1 MAIAYLVNQHP
12 RFSQSFI
19 RREIRALE
27 AAGLPIQRFSIRPGD
42 ADVVD
47 PADRQ
52 EAAITRV
59 VLQQGGLAGLLRL
72 GLAVARTAV
81 TDPIGLW
88 QGFKLAVESGQ
99 RSDRGLPVHLIY
111 WAEACV
117 LLHWFRSAQ
126 IHHVHVH
133 FGTNSTLVAMLCQA
147 MGGPS
152 YSFTVHGPE
161 EFDRMVGI
169 ALSEKIR
176 RSAFVVGISSFGRS
190 QLYRW
195 CEVEHWPKIHIVHCG
210 VDQQYLK
217 SADYPIG
224 AAPNLV
230 CVGRLCEQKGQL
242 LLVEAANELARSGLK
257 FQLTLVGDGPLRA
270 SLEQRI
276 AHYGL
281 ADRVIITGVATGAQ
295 VQQHL
300 LNSRAFVLPSFGEGL
315 PVAIMEA
322 LALKRPVISTYIAG
336 IPELVQPGVNGW
348 LVPAGSVPDLAA
360 AMRAALTA
368 SVAELEAMG
377 QAGAQAVAQQ
387 HDITQEAQK
396 LARLFPANPVPAAIS
411 SPVMSPRS
419 S

>member
-19 RREIRALE
+19 RREILALE
-27 AAGLPIQRFSIRPGD
+27 AAGIPIQRFSIRSGD
-42 ADVVD
+42 TDVVD
-47 PADRQ
+47 PADQR

-59 VLQQGGLAGLLRL
+59 VLKGGIGGMVRL
-72 GLAVARTAV
+72 GLAVLRTAV
-81 TDPIGLW
+81 SHPIGLW
-88 QGFKLAVESGQ
+88 QGLMLAVESGK

-117 LLHWFRSAQ
+117 LLHWFRAAQ

-133 FGTNSTLVAMLCQA
+133 FGTNSTLVAMLCRA

-195 CEVEHWPKIHIVHCG
+195 CEAAQWPKIHIVHCG

-217 SADYPIG
+217 PANYPIN

-242 LLVEAANELARSGLK
+242 LLVEAARELARSGLP

-270 SLEQRI
+270 PLEQRI
-276 AHYGL
+276 AEYGL
-281 ADRVIITGVATGAQ
+281 TQQVIITGVATGAQ

-322 LALKRPVISTYIAG
+322 LALQRPVISTYIAG
-336 IPELVQPGVNGW
+336 IPELVRPGENGW
-348 LVPAGSVPDLAA
+348 LVPAGAVPELAA

-368 SVAELEAMG
+368 PVAELEAMG
-377 QAGAQAVAQQ
+377 RSGALAVAQH

-396 LARLFPANPVPAAIS
+396 LARLFPASPVVVAISTPAAA
-411 SPVMSPRS
+411 
-419 S
+419 

>member
-19 RREIRALE
+19 RREILALE
-27 AAGLPIQRFSIRPGD
+27 AAGIPIQRFSIRSGD

-47 PADRQ
+47 PADQR

-59 VLQQGGLAGLLRL
+59 VLKGGIGGMLRL

-81 TDPIGLW
+81 SHPIGLW
-88 QGFKLAVESGQ
+88 QGLKLAIESGK

-117 LLHWFRSAQ
+117 LLHWFRAAQ

-133 FGTNSTLVAMLCQA
+133 FGTNSTLVAMLCRA
-147 MGGPS
+147 MGGPG

-169 ALSEKIR
+169 ALGEKIR

-195 CEVEHWPKIHIVHCG
+195 CEAEHWPKIHIVHCG

-217 SADYPIG
+217 PANYPID

-242 LLVEAANELARSGLK
+242 LLVEAARELARSGLP

-270 SLEQRI
+270 PLEQRI
-276 AHYGL
+276 AEYGL
-281 ADRVIITGVATGAQ
+281 TQQVIITGVATGAQ

-300 LNSRAFVLPSFGEGL
+300 LHSRAFVLPSFGEGL

-322 LALKRPVISTYIAG
+322 LALQRPVISTYIAG
-336 IPELVQPGVNGW
+336 IPELVRPGVNGW
-348 LVPAGSVPDLAA
+348 LVPAGSVSDLAA
-360 AMRAALTA
+360 AMREALTA
-368 SVAELEAMG
+368 PVEQLEAMG
-377 QAGAQAVAQQ
+377 QAGALAVAQH

-396 LARLFPANPVPAAIS
+396 LARLFPADPVPARISTAVLS
-411 SPVMSPRS
+411 SPPSF
-419 S
+419 

>member
-1 MAIAYLVNQHP
+1 MTIAYLVNQHP

-19 RREIRALE
+19 RREILALE
-27 AAGLPIQRFSIRPGD
+27 AAGLPIQRFSIRSGD

-47 PADRQ
+47 PADQR

-59 VLQQGGLAGLLRL
+59 VLKGGIGGLLRL
-72 GLAVARTAV
+72 GWAVARTAV
-81 TDPIGLW
+81 SHPIGLW
-88 QGFKLAVESGQ
+88 QGLKLAIESGQ

-117 LLHWFRSAQ
+117 LLHWFRAAQ

-133 FGTNSTLVAMLCQA
+133 FGTNSTLVAMLCRA

-217 SADYPIG
+217 PASYPIA

-242 LLVEAANELARSGLK
+242 LLVEAARELARSGLP
-257 FQLTLVGDGPLRA
+257 FHLTLVGDGPLRA
-270 SLEQRI
+270 PLEQRI
-276 AHYGL
+276 AESGL
-281 ADRVIITGVATGAQ
+281 TGQVIITGVATGAQ

-322 LALKRPVISTYIAG
+322 LALQRPVISTYIAG
-336 IPELVQPGVNGW
+336 IPELVRPGVNGW
-348 LVPAGSVPDLAA
+348 LVPAGSVSDLAA
-360 AMRAALTA
+360 AMREALTA
-368 SVAELEAMG
+368 PVAQLEAMG
-377 QAGAQAVAQQ
+377 RAGARAVAQH

-396 LARLFPANPVPAAIS
+396 LARLFPADPLPARISTAALS
-411 SPVMSPRS
+411 SPS